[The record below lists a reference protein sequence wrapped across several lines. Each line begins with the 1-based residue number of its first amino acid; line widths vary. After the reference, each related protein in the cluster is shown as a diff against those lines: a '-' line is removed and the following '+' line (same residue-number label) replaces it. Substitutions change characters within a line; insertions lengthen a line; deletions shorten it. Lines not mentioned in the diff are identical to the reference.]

1 VASTKTE
8 RGSQKGSKEPSPGEG
23 KNNQAASQAGKPTPG
38 ASNTPQSGNEA
49 STQQSSTQKSNSE
62 NTYHIVKNPIE
73 FRIIEDVV
81 KLAYTP
87 HKEGGYNV
95 MNEFFSFITKDAS
108 TFTREQLHDYIV
120 KRSTEKNIVE
130 KDESKGRVVYEYS
143 SKELSNISPDS
154 YLLQNFN
161 SNFKFKLV
169 AKEEEENFGYGV
181 EREGSSVLIMENNDG
196 SRVYGYGFYWADITS
211 LKLAEER
218 GSVIV
223 NSEESKKEIEK
234 PLTTGIRGVFLVP
247 VKLRPPE
254 GAPIKI
260 NVLIIE
266 DGSGTWVIH
275 PERVEKDGKLSD
287 RLVKSRARVYFSDTI
302 APSGYEE
309 STDPKKEE
317 YQTNYLE
324 IVTFPFR
331 FNGDREAK
339 GFKEKCS
346 GRMCPSHVNAYRFD
360 YDEEGKIKL
369 VYLGTWDIT
378 LKDPAS
384 NKKPNGE

>member
-1 VASTKTE
+1 MKKEGRKEQTVGNGRKLHAREVPGQTTSAPTKAREGHMKSLPTFVLASLLGVGLIFFGCSSVEPKQSSPANTQAAKATAPPVASTKTE

-181 EREGSSVLIMENNDG
+181 
-196 SRVYGYGFYWADITS
+196 
-211 LKLAEER
+211 
-218 GSVIV
+218 
-223 NSEESKKEIEK
+223 
-234 PLTTGIRGVFLVP
+234 
-247 VKLRPPE
+247 
-254 GAPIKI
+254 
-260 NVLIIE
+260 
-266 DGSGTWVIH
+266 
-275 PERVEKDGKLSD
+275 
-287 RLVKSRARVYFSDTI
+287 
-302 APSGYEE
+302 
-309 STDPKKEE
+309 
-317 YQTNYLE
+317 
-324 IVTFPFR
+324 
-331 FNGDREAK
+331 
-339 GFKEKCS
+339 
-346 GRMCPSHVNAYRFD
+346 
-360 YDEEGKIKL
+360 
-369 VYLGTWDIT
+369 
-378 LKDPAS
+378 
-384 NKKPNGE
+384 